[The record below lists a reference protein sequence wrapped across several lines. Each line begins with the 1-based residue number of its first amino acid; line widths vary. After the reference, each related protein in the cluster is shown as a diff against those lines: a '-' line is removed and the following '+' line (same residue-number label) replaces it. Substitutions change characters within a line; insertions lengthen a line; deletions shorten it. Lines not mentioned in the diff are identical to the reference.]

1 MEGNPPAA
9 QGVLTLVQ
17 RPSPRLVIVIRPTAD
32 RRRLPE
38 MLTWLR
44 WLLPA
49 ALLLV
54 APARLP
60 EDSDA
65 EVIQLDCADGYDGPL
80 SVASM
85 LARRLG
91 S

>member
-1 MEGNPPAA
+1 
-9 QGVLTLVQ
+9 
-17 RPSPRLVIVIRPTAD
+17 LVIVVRPGAD
-32 RRRLPE
+32 RRRLPQ
-38 MLTWLR
+38 MLAWLR

-65 EVIQLDCADGYDGPL
+65 DVIQLDCAEGFDGPL
-80 SVASM
+80 SVATM
-85 LARRLG
+85 LARRLPR
-91 S
+91 

>member
-1 MEGNPPAA
+1 MTHPPP
-9 QGVLTLVQ
+9 Q
-17 RPSPRLVIVIRPTAD
+17 LVIVIKPTAD

-54 APARLP
+54 APTRLP
-60 EDSDA
+60 ELPDA
-65 EVIQLDCADGYDGPL
+65 EVIQLDCADGFDGPL

-85 LARRLG
+85 LARRLPR
-91 S
+91 

>member
-1 MEGNPPAA
+1 M
-9 QGVLTLVQ
+9 
-17 RPSPRLVIVIRPTAD
+17 IVVRPTAD
-32 RRRLPE
+32 RRRLPQ
-38 MLTWLR
+38 MLAWLR

-65 EVIQLDCADGYDGPL
+65 DVIQLDCADGFDGPL
-80 SVASM
+80 SVATM
-85 LARRLG
+85 LARRLPR
-91 S
+91 

>member
-1 MEGNPPAA
+1 
-9 QGVLTLVQ
+9 
-17 RPSPRLVIVIRPTAD
+17 LVIVVRPSAD
-32 RRRLPE
+32 RRRLPQ

-60 EDSDA
+60 EDSETD
-65 EVIQLDCADGYDGPL
+65 VIQLDCADGFDGPL
-80 SVASM
+80 SVATM
-85 LARRLG
+85 LARQLPR
-91 S
+91 

>member
-1 MEGNPPAA
+1 MVMTP
-9 QGVLTLVQ
+9 
-17 RPSPRLVIVIRPTAD
+17 RSPRLVIVIRPAAD

-38 MLTWLR
+38 MLAWVR
-44 WLLPA
+44 WLVPA

-54 APARLP
+54 VPAQLP
-60 EDSDA
+60 ESGEA

-80 SVASM
+80 SVASG

-91 S
+91 R

>member
-1 MEGNPPAA
+1 MAVTP
-9 QGVLTLVQ
+9 
-17 RPSPRLVIVIRPTAD
+17 RPPRLVIVIKPAAD

-38 MLTWLR
+38 LLAWVR
-44 WLLPA
+44 WLVPA

-60 EDSDA
+60 EFDEA

-80 SVASM
+80 SVASG
-85 LARRLG
+85 LARRLHR
-91 S
+91 

>member
-1 MEGNPPAA
+1 MT
-9 QGVLTLVQ
+9 Q
-17 RPSPRLVIVIRPTAD
+17 PSPKLVIVVRPATD

-44 WLLPA
+44 WLLPT

-54 APARLP
+54 APTRLP
-60 EDSDA
+60 EFSDA
-65 EVIQLDCADGYDGPL
+65 EVIQIDCADGYDGPL

-85 LARRLG
+85 LAQRMPR
-91 S
+91 

>member
-1 MEGNPPAA
+1 MTAPK
-9 QGVLTLVQ
+9 
-17 RPSPRLVIVIRPTAD
+17 PRLVIVIRPVSD

-44 WLLPA
+44 WLVPA

-54 APARLP
+54 APAKIP
-60 EDSDA
+60 EFPDA

-85 LARRLG
+85 LERSRPR
-91 S
+91 